1 MTDIK
6 EQATNYWTELLEA
19 LRADGL
25 IAMAITQSR
34 EATTSFIVSK
44 CSEPEP
50 ANGPW
55 LPMTMFPQPGVQVVA
70 AMHTG
75 GKMCVL
81 TYSEDRKW
89 LDRDERGVDASMFT
103 GWTFIKP
110 PQEGEVK

>member
-6 EQATNYWTELLEA
+6 ERATQYWTELLEA

-25 IAMAITQSR
+25 IAPVITQSR
-34 EATTSFIVSK
+34 EATTNFIVAK
-44 CSEPEP
+44 CSEPDS

-55 LPMTMFPQPGVQVVA
+55 LPMTMLPQPGVQVVA
-70 AMHTG
+70 ALVNG
-75 GKMCVL
+75 GLRVL
-81 TYSEDRKW
+81 TYSEDRGW
-89 LDRDERGVDASMFT
+89 LRDGGLTRVKSYK